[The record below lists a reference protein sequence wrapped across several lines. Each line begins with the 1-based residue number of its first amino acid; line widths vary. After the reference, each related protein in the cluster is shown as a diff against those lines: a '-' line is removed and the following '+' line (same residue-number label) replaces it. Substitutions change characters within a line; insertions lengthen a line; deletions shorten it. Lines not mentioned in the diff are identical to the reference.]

1 MDHSKVRAPECTA
14 FPWHLLTNHNA
25 IYSCHPFTKGKQTHL
40 YIINSENEVKCLIK
54 KKNAVCSNLKCL
66 LLSNVNIQIF
76 IIWSL
81 NIFVR
86 TFWFLS
92 FDTRLENIVYSIF
105 QSKVKY
111 SVIGHPLLIVLPWR
125 ELPGGC
131 YQGGGI
137 ALFILGCEFLLL
149 GQRFLVVRLL
159 PCPTLWDLMDCS
171 MPGSSVLHCLL
182 KFAQIHVH
190 RVGDVIQPSHPLLPA
205 SPPALSLSQ
214 HQGLFQWF
222 GSSHQKVKVLEL

>member
-1 MDHSKVRAPECTA
+1 M
-14 FPWHLLTNHNA
+14 FN
-25 IYSCHPFTKGKQTHL
+25 
-40 YIINSENEVKCLIK
+40 K

-190 RVGDVIQPSHPLLPA
+190 RVGDAIQPSHPLLPA